1 MDEPLPASRADAI
14 AAYKMLLRS
23 FIERRPSGLRGRLA
37 LALGKHKSFVSQ
49 ITNPAYG
56 VPIPAADLP
65 IIVDICHLSAAERE
79 QFLALYREAHP
90 ERQKRLPRPG
100 PAAHELR
107 IALPKFRREA
117 TGREVEA
124 LILDMAARIIRL
136 GQRAEIN
143 DQERAATDEEADQ
156 PGRGRAGRGIARVRR
171 GAR

>member
-1 MDEPLPASRADAI
+1 MADALPASRAEII
-14 AAYKMLLRS
+14 AGYKSLLRS
-23 FIERRPSGLRGRLA
+23 FLERRPSGLRGRLA
-37 LALGKHKSFVSQ
+37 MALGKHKSFVSQ

-65 IIVDICHLSAAERE
+65 IIVDICHLSGAERE
-79 QFLALYREAHP
+79 QFLAIYRVAHP

-100 PAAHELR
+100 PVAHELR
-107 IALPKFRREA
+107 IALPAFRREA
-117 TGREVEA
+117 TAREVEA

>member
-14 AAYKMLLRS
+14 AAYKTLLRS
-23 FIERRPSGLRGRLA
+23 FVERRPLGLRGRLA

-49 ITNPAYG
+49 ITNPACG

-65 IIVDICHLSAAERE
+65 IIVDICHLSGAERL
-79 QFLALYREAHP
+79 QLLALYREAHP
-90 ERQKRLPRPG
+90 EPQERLLRPG
-100 PAAHELR
+100 PAAHKLR
-107 IALPKFRREA
+107 VALPEFRREA
-117 TGREVEA
+117 TAREVEA
-124 LILDMAARIIRL
+124 LILDMAARILRL

-143 DQERAATDEEADQ
+143 DQERAASDEEADQ